1 MHLLIVTLLVQC
13 YMPFIWKITALKRYD
28 SRVILLINYV
38 VTVVLSAIVAV
49 KQNLFSVLTYLPEAR
64 LPTLMTEKT
73 MGNTAWILVFVG
85 IAAGIV
91 YYLSLFLSQKN
102 ISVNGMGIS
111 SFFSQAGLVGSLM
124 VAFVFFDEA
133 ITAFQWFSIAGILLS
148 ILLLTSDSKKI
159 KIKSP
164 VLLVAVCLGNMAVG
178 ASNKFYAKYAIE
190 SYKTAFLTVAFL
202 FAFLTASAKILWDLR
217 SGRQALRSGKAELFC
232 GITLGSANLLYS
244 YLNLKCLE
252 SLPAAI
258 VVPTLSA
265 GGLIVST
272 LLAVLLFKEPTS
284 KRHIFAI
291 GLSCIFIFLLNL

>member
-133 ITAFQWFSIAGILLS
+133 ITAFQWFSI
-148 ILLLTSDSKKI
+148 
-159 KIKSP
+159 
-164 VLLVAVCLGNMAVG
+164 
-178 ASNKFYAKYAIE
+178 
-190 SYKTAFLTVAFL
+190 
-202 FAFLTASAKILWDLR
+202 
-217 SGRQALRSGKAELFC
+217 
-232 GITLGSANLLYS
+232 
-244 YLNLKCLE
+244 
-252 SLPAAI
+252 
-258 VVPTLSA
+258 
-265 GGLIVST
+265 
-272 LLAVLLFKEPTS
+272 
-284 KRHIFAI
+284 
-291 GLSCIFIFLLNL
+291 GLSGHTCYV